1 YWKLINKTIDKIM
14 MLIYDMSVHEKH
26 HILTLDNN
34 GIHICF
40 ALIGILGRFLMF
52 FKRWLFYLYGK
63 RSGRFE

>member
-1 YWKLINKTIDKIM
+1 
-14 MLIYDMSVHEKH
+14 MSVHEKH
-26 HILTLDNN
+26 HILTLGNN

-40 ALIGILGRFLMF
+40 ALIGMLGRFLMF